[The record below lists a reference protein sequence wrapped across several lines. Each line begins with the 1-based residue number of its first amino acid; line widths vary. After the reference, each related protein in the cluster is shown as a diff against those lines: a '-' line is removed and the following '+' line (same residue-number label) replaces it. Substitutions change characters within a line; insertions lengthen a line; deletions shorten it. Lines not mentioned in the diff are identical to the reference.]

1 MLSLVIHVCRP
12 LGAELLRVLVRPI
25 SGPTLFSGLW
35 RPHTPTSVDTTT
47 LVHILSLPYT
57 LELLIAVYTHIHH
70 APRALSSLGLRDD
83 SRLDPQSNQID
94 EREGLFGGKVA
105 VTSPFQLHLSPDGH
119 LQPGHRGKE
128 GLSEGSQP

>member
-1 MLSLVIHVCRP
+1 MLSLVMHVCRP

-57 LELLIAVYTHIHH
+57 LELLRAIYPPIHH

-119 LQPGHRGKE
+119 LQHGHRGKE